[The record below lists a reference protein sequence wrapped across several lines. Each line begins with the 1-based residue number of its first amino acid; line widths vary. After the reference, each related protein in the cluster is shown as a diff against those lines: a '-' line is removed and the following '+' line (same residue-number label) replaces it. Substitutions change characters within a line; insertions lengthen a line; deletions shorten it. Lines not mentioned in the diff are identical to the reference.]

1 MSNEDLI
8 FFYCLLSLIARLS
21 TRQRRIADFDATTDA
36 KAVVCSNGG
45 RILFDGVLQL
55 DDLLR
60 SETVKG
66 TRLPKQPL
74 EAAAAANDACPG
86 LGDAFG

>member
-36 KAVVCSNGG
+36 NAVVCSNGG
-45 RILFDGVLQL
+45 RIRFDGVLQL

-60 SETVKG
+60 SETFKCS
-66 TRLPKQPL
+66 RLPKQSL
-74 EAAAAANDACPG
+74 EAAAAANDARPG

>member
-8 FFYCLLSLIARLS
+8 FFYCFLSLIAAWRLS

-60 SETVKG
+60 REAFKG
-66 TRLPKQPL
+66 SR
-74 EAAAAANDACPG
+74 AA
-86 LGDAFG
+86 

>member
-60 SETVKG
+60 
-66 TRLPKQPL
+66 R
-74 EAAAAANDACPG
+74 EAFKCSRAA
-86 LGDAFG
+86 

>member
-8 FFYCLLSLIARLS
+8 FFYCLLSLS

-36 KAVVCSNGG
+36 NAVVCSNGG
-45 RILFDGVLQL
+45 RIRVDGVLQL

-66 TRLPKQPL
+66 TS
-74 EAAAAANDACPG
+74 AA
-86 LGDAFG
+86 